1 MARKPPARSDVLPL
15 ETIARQGLPVSDP
28 SPFAQGNP
36 RADEGND
43 GRDELLHAI
52 SLRYRA
58 PLRGFFA
65 KRVRDASEVD
75 DLTQEVFLHLLR
87 RARGGAIE
95 HVEQYVF
102 QVAANVLRDWARR
115 RKVRA
120 MDVQESFD
128 EDLHQPATD
137 ISPERV
143 LLGEEAV
150 RVMTAVLRSLPE
162 RTRDVFVLRT
172 MEKRKYTEISVM
184 LGISVRAAE
193 KHMAKALA
201 RLGGALGGT
210 PGGE

>member
-1 MARKPPARSDVLPL
+1 M
-15 ETIARQGLPVSDP
+15 SDP
-28 SPFAQGNP
+28 SPSTHGASRAEPGN
-36 RADEGND
+36 E
-43 GRDELLHAI
+43 GRDELLNAI
-52 SLRYRA
+52 SVRYRA

-65 KRVRDASEVD
+65 KRVRDSSEVD

-201 RLGGALGGT
+201 RLGGALGWAT
-210 PGGE
+210 EGE

>member
-1 MARKPPARSDVLPL
+1 M
-15 ETIARQGLPVSDP
+15 SDP
-28 SPFAQGNP
+28 SPFAQGSP
-36 RADEGND
+36 RADGGDD

-52 SLRYRA
+52 SLRYRG

-201 RLGGALGGT
+201 RLGGALGET
-210 PGGE
+210 PVSE

>member
-1 MARKPPARSDVLPL
+1 M
-15 ETIARQGLPVSDP
+15 SDP
-28 SPFAQGNP
+28 SPFAQGFP
-36 RADEGND
+36 PAVEGAD
-43 GRDELLHAI
+43 GRDDLLNAI

-65 KRVRDASEVD
+65 KRVKDANEVD

-120 MDVQESFD
+120 VDVQESFD
-128 EDLHQPATD
+128 EEIHQPATD

-150 RVMTAVLRSLPE
+150 KVMTAVLRGLPE

-172 MEKRKYTEISVM
+172 LEKRKYGEISVM

-201 RLGGALGGT
+201 LLGNALG
-210 PGGE
+210 

>member
-1 MARKPPARSDVLPL
+1 M
-15 ETIARQGLPVSDP
+15 SDP
-28 SPFAQGNP
+28 SPFAQGSP
-36 RADEGND
+36 RAIEEVD
-43 GRDELLHAI
+43 GRDELLNAI

-65 KRVRDASEVD
+65 KRVKDANEVD

-87 RARGGAIE
+87 RGRGEAIE

-102 QVAANVLRDWARR
+102 QVAANVLRDWGRR

-120 MDVQESFD
+120 ADAQESFD
-128 EDLHQPATD
+128 EAIHQPVTD

-150 RVMTAVLRSLPE
+150 KAIAAILRGLPE
-162 RTRDVFVLRT
+162 RTRDVFVLRAL
-172 MEKRKYTEISVM
+172 EKRKYGEISVM

-201 RLGGALGGT
+201 RLGSVLG
-210 PGGE
+210 